1 MWDMIGETC
10 CPSTWDEE
18 PTTLS
23 IGAVYSSPVS
33 QTITL
38 SLPQI
43 RLPRHR
49 LHPPSGPFSL
59 DAINAAT
66 EQLLG
71 YPIFSYW
78 HFFNEADAG
87 KILDDHVFPPCP
99 SKFRNLQLTTRSKP
113 ASIRSLKYAST
124 PHFFKTTMC
133 PPSALRTHLLTSTTT
148 PLAPCAT
155 PSSIATSESIL
166 SPLTAATPPH

>member
-1 MWDMIGETC
+1 MIGETC

-18 PTTLS
+18 LTTLS
-23 IGAVYSSPVS
+23 LGAVYSSPVS

-124 PHFFKTTMC
+124 PHFFKTTIC
-133 PPSALRTHLLTSTTT
+133 PPSALRTHLLTS
-148 PLAPCAT
+148 APTSSPPQPPPSPPAPPPPQSPPPN
-155 PSSIATSESIL
+155 PSS
-166 SPLTAATPPH
+166 PP

>member
-18 PTTLS
+18 LTTLS
-23 IGAVYSSPVS
+23 LGAVYSSPVS

-124 PHFFKTTMC
+124 PHFFKTTIC
-133 PPSALRTHLLTSTTT
+133 PPSALRTHLLTS
-148 PLAPCAT
+148 APTSSPPQPPPSPPAPPPPQSPPPN
-155 PSSIATSESIL
+155 PSS
-166 SPLTAATPPH
+166 PP